1 MDRLVYGDTMSAVTP
16 TPSRRLENV
25 ATLASSLLIAF
36 PLLVSSLVTAATFS
50 SNPADV
56 DITNDL
62 AYLREILGFGFG
74 SLGLLVVV
82 IVVLFVLVYRKA
94 RTLDALKLPL
104 LILGVQIV
112 VGVAVLL
119 FTAISNAATD
129 AYAG

>member
-1 MDRLVYGDTMSAVTP
+1 MSAVTP
-16 TPSRRLENV
+16 APSRRLENV

-104 LILGVQIV
+104 LVLGVQII